1 VRAARG
7 RVCGRLRRERER
19 EGEGRGERKGKRREK
34 EKRRERRV
42 VISGAFIK
50 NLLHKS
56 QRKYKIIICFSGEAK
71 DSVNFSFFF
80 CFISFMSTY
89 TPLVSIS
96 QIIN

>member
-1 VRAARG
+1 
-7 RVCGRLRRERER
+7 
-19 EGEGRGERKGKRREK
+19 
-34 EKRRERRV
+34 

-80 CFISFMSTY
+80 FASYES
-89 TPLVSIS
+89 
-96 QIIN
+96 